1 MDLNVEFSTD
11 DLRAQLKNNSVTEIL
26 QVLENNVR
34 GNPQSFDA
42 RWALF
47 QLLSVQGNWTR
58 AMKQLQMCA
67 QITPEFTQVA
77 YTLRGLIQC
86 EQQRAAVFQE
96 KTRPAFI
103 FEQPAWTEGLIEAIH
118 LNHAN
123 QTAAADQARV
133 AALDAAPEVSG
144 TFNGQAF
151 NWMSDGDSRFG
162 PVLELYSVG
171 SYRWCAFDE
180 IKKLSFKAPVSL
192 IDLVW
197 AKVRCVLKEG
207 TELNAYVP
215 VRYPQLENI
224 SESALLAKETQWVES
239 GESAVIGIG
248 QKTWITD
255 IGDLALLDCRELIFN

>member
-1 MDLNVEFSTD
+1 MNLNVDFATD
-11 DLRAQLKNNSVTEIL
+11 ELRAQLKSNSVTEIL

-34 GNPQSFDA
+34 GNPQNFDA

-86 EQQRAAVFQE
+86 EQQRATLFQE
-96 KTRPAFI
+96 KASPAFM
-103 FEQPAWTEGLIEAIH
+103 FEQPIWTEGLIKAIH
-118 LNHAN
+118 LNQEHN
-123 QTAAADQARV
+123 TSAADKARV
-133 AALDAAPEVSG
+133 AALDSAPEVSG

-151 NWMSDGDSRFG
+151 NWLSDGDSRFG

-171 SYRWCAFDE
+171 SYRWCGFDE
-180 IKKLSFKAPVSL
+180 IKKLSFKAPASL

-197 AKVRCVLKEG
+197 TKVRCILKEG

-224 SESALLAKETQWVES
+224 SDSTLLAKETQWLEN
-239 GESAVIGIG
+239 GESAVIGLG